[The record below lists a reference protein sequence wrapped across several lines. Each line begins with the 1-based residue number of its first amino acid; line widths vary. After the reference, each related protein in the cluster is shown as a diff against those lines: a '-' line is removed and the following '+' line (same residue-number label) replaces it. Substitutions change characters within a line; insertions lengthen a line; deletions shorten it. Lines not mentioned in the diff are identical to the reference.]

1 MREETM
7 LIFRTEGCASLSC
20 GPRADKLTS
29 RPHVSGPILVT
40 WTGSRRKGSNAHLQ
54 AFHEV

>member
-7 LIFRTEGCASLSC
+7 LIFLMEGCASLSC

-29 RPHVSGPILVT
+29 RPHVSGPILAT
-40 WTGSRRKGSNAHLQ
+40 WTGSRRKGSEAHLNTL
-54 AFHEV
+54 HEG